1 MLSCMSRL
9 LMVCLVVLV
18 GCGGE
23 RPPVEDAAEDAGED
37 GTRLAVEVRPSPEDP
52 VTRRVVDETPP
63 GVTAADFRPVP
74 SNTACAEIYGGPAT
88 ARVVGT
94 LEGEPIN
101 ATFNRINACEMARW
115 DRVEALLGRAPDA
128 RR

>member
-1 MLSCMSRL
+1 MLSCMPRL

-23 RPPVEDAAEDAGED
+23 RPPVEEAAEDAGED
-37 GTRLAVEVRPSPEDP
+37 GTRLVVEVRPSPEDP
-52 VTRRVVDETPP
+52 VTRRVVDEAPP
-63 GVTAADFRPVP
+63 GVTADDFRPVP

-115 DRVEALLGRAPDA
+115 DRLEALLGRAPDA
-128 RR
+128 RP